1 MSQPSPEIVSSHS
14 LYSSINSK
22 TTQKSS
28 KYQIDELT
36 IHRQGKLT
44 HFLLDRCFSLLQNL
58 RKRCNKHQFVEA
70 SENCEFLD
78 EAINRGFSFSFRWLI
93 VQCYSRI
100 KTVWYTFNYRMFKTQ
115 KQPLPDFL
123 KKIFYGGIYGHYF
136 ENMFSCMSLY
146 CCS

>member
-1 MSQPSPEIVSSHS
+1 MSQPSPSHS
-14 LYSSINSK
+14 LYSSINPK

-44 HFLLDRCFSLLQNL
+44 HFHLDRCFSLLQNL

-78 EAINRGFSFSFRWLI
+78 EAMNRGFSFSFRWLI

-100 KTVWYTFNYRMFKTQ
+100 KTVWYTYNYRMFKTR

-123 KKIFYGGIYGHYF
+123 KKYSMEAYMDIIF
-136 ENMFSCMSLY
+136 ENMFSRMSLY